1 MATAKKTE
9 KAPTAAAEQA
19 ELDKLS
25 RVGGS
30 HVQWAAAWAAYK
42 DAAGIK

>member
-1 MATAKKTE
+1 MATAKKTV
-9 KAPTAAAEQA
+9 KAPNTAAEQA

-30 HVQWAAAWAAYK
+30 HVQWDAAWQAYK